1 MRYSVI
7 IPTRDRRPL
16 LARTLGS
23 VFAQTHQPAE
33 IIVVDDG
40 SSDGT
45 VEYIQSLEGRV
56 RLVRSQQ
63 RGPGAARNAG
73 AAAATGDY
81 LAFLDS
87 DDLWFPWSLSAF
99 AEAVDRYARPALV
112 CGCFRQF
119 VEERD
124 LADCRELPVAGE
136 AFADYLS
143 VWPRQPI
150 VGASMMAVRRD
161 EFRRVGGFVEDAV
174 NLEDHDLS
182 LKLGTARGF
191 VQLRQ
196 PVTMGWRLHAGGV
209 TRDVEKSVA
218 GSRLL
223 IATEKAG
230 GYPGGDQRA
239 MVRRGIIA
247 GHARSVSLEC
257 LTAGQV
263 DHAWQIYRELLPWHV
278 ALGRWKYL
286 GAFPAYALAAR
297 WRATRTG
304 PAHS

>member
-16 LARTLGS
+16 LERTLGS
-23 VFAQTHQPAE
+23 VFSQTLQPAE

-45 VEYIQSLEGRV
+45 VEYIQSLGGQV
-56 RLVRSQQ
+56 RLVRPQL

-99 AEAVDRYARPALV
+99 ADAVERYAKPALV

-119 VEERD
+119 VDERE
-124 LADCRELPVAGE
+124 LADCGELPVAGD

-161 EFRRVGGFVEDAV
+161 EFLRVGGFAEDAV

-196 PVTMGWRLHAGGV
+196 PVTMGWRLHAGSV

-218 GSRLL
+218 GCRLL
-223 IATEKAG
+223 VATEKAG
-230 GYPGGDQRA
+230 GYPGGDRRA
-239 MVRRGIIA
+239 PVRRGIIA

-257 LTAGQV
+257 LKAGQV
-263 DHAWQIYRELLPWHV
+263 AHAWRIYRDLLGWHV
-278 ALGRWKYL
+278 SLGRWKYL
-286 GAFPAYALAAR
+286 GAFPAYALVAALR
-297 WRATRTG
+297 TKRAG

>member
-7 IPTRDRRPL
+7 IPTRDRQAL
-16 LARTLGS
+16 LARTLES
-23 VFAQTHQPAE
+23 VFAQTLQPAE

-45 VEYIQSLEGRV
+45 VEFLASLGSRIRPV
-56 RLVRSQQ
+56 QQ
-63 RGPGAARNAG
+63 RHRGPGAARNAG
-73 AAAATGDY
+73 AAAASGDY
-81 LAFLDS
+81 LVFLDS
-87 DDLWFPWSLSAF
+87 DDLWLPWSLSAF
-99 AEAVDRYARPALV
+99 AEAVERYARPALV

-119 VEERD
+119 ADEDE
-124 LADCRELPVAGE
+124 LADCRDVPVEGE

-161 EFRRVGGFVEDAV
+161 EFLRVGGFAEAPV

-196 PVTMGWRLHAGGV
+196 PITLGWRLHVSGV
-209 TRDVEKSVA
+209 SREVEKSLA
-218 GSRLL
+218 GCALL
-223 IATEKAG
+223 VATEKAG
-230 GYPGGDQRA
+230 GYPGGSQRA
-239 MVRRGIIA
+239 QVRRGIIA

-257 LTAGQV
+257 LKAGQV
-263 DHAWQIYRELLPWHV
+263 GKAWQVYRDLLPWHV
-278 ALGRWKYL
+278 SLGRWKYI
-286 GAFPAYALAAR
+286 GAFPMYALAAAL
-297 WRATRTG
+297 RARG

>member
-7 IPTRDRRPL
+7 IPTRDRRAL
-16 LARTLGS
+16 LGRTLES

-45 VEYIQSLEGRV
+45 LEFVESLNNRV
-56 RLVRSQQ
+56 RLVRQRH

-73 AAAATGDY
+73 AAVATGDY

-87 DDLWFPWSLSAF
+87 DDLWFPWTLSAF
-99 AEAVDRYARPALV
+99 AESVDRHDQPALV

-119 VEERD
+119 VDELE
-124 LADCRELPVAGE
+124 LADCRERPVE
-136 AFADYLS
+136 VDAFSDYLA

-161 EFRRVGGFVEDAV
+161 EFQRVGGFAEQPV
-174 NLEDHDLS
+174 NLEDHDLT

-191 VQLRQ
+191 VQVRQ

-209 TRDVEKSVA
+209 TRDVRKSLA
-218 GSRLL
+218 GCELL
-223 IATEKAG
+223 VATEGMG
-230 GYPGGDQRA
+230 GYPGGDERA
-239 MVRRGIIA
+239 RVRRGIIA

-257 LTAGQV
+257 LKAGEFSS
-263 DHAWQIYRELLPWHV
+263 AWRVYRDLLPWHLS
-278 ALGRWKYL
+278 LGRWKYL
-286 GAFPAYALAAR
+286 SAFPIYALSALLR
-297 WRATRTG
+297 GDRTRAG
-304 PAHS
+304 HP

>member
-7 IPTRDRRPL
+7 IPTRDRREL
-16 LARTLGS
+16 LAGTLES
-23 VFAQTHQPAE
+23 VFAQMHQPAE
-33 IIVVDDG
+33 IIVADDG

-45 VEYIQSLEGRV
+45 VEFIKSLDDRV
-56 RLVRSQQ
+56 RLVQPRR

-73 AAAATGDY
+73 AAVATGDY

-87 DDLWFPWSLSAF
+87 DDLWLPWSLSAF
-99 AEAVDRYARPALV
+99 AETVERNARPALV

-119 VEERD
+119 VHQDE
-124 LADCRELPVAGE
+124 LAGCREMPVE
-136 AFADYLS
+136 DDSYADYLS

-150 VGASMMAVRRD
+150 VGASMMVVRRE
-161 EFRRVGGFVEDAV
+161 EFLRVGGFVEDPV

-196 PVTMGWRLHAGGV
+196 PVTLGWRLHAGGI

-218 GSRLL
+218 GCRLL
-223 IATEKAG
+223 VATEKAA
-230 GYPGGDQRA
+230 GYPGGAQRSQ
-239 MVRRGIIA
+239 VRRGIIA

-257 LTAGQV
+257 LRVGQV
-263 DHAWQIYRELLPWHV
+263 SSAWRVYRDLLPWHV
-278 ALGRWKYL
+278 SLGRWKYL
-286 GAFPAYALAAR
+286 GAFPAYAVAAML
-297 WRATRTG
+297 RARRAG
-304 PAHS
+304 SAH